1 MKLSTAT
8 NHKNRLANRM
18 RSIYAS
24 AVYDRPAHR
33 DLIARVSEGVWADPA
48 LKRCPSW
55 VYTALM
61 EVRSSL
67 AEQIYS
73 HLVWAFIGSDGVPRQ
88 LNDLPEPDRL
98 AVFADTLQGGHY
110 WLKLDRKTETLPDGR
125 IVETITKTP
134 TVAKF

>member
-24 AVYDRPAHR
+24 AVYDRPSHR
-33 DLIARVSEGVWADPA
+33 ELVARVSEGVWADPA

-61 EVRSSL
+61 EVRNTL
-67 AEQIYS
+67 AEQIYA
-73 HLVWAFIGSDGVPRQ
+73 HLVWAFIGSDGIPRQ
-88 LNDLPEPDRL
+88 LDDLPESDRQ

-110 WLKLDRKTETLPDGR
+110 WLKSDRRTETLPDGR
-125 IVETITKTP
+125 IVDTTTKTP
-134 TVAKF
+134 TVSKY

>member
-8 NHKNRLANRM
+8 NHKNRLANQM
-18 RSIYAS
+18 RSIYAC
-24 AVYDRPAHR
+24 AVYDRPSHR
-33 DLIARVSEGVWADPA
+33 DLVARVSEGVWADPA

-61 EVRSSL
+61 EVRHSL
-67 AEQIYS
+67 AAQVYA

-88 LNDLPEPDRL
+88 LDDLTESDRQ
-98 AVFADTLQGGHY
+98 AVFAGTLHGGHY
-110 WLKLDRKTETLPDGR
+110 WLKSDRRTETLPDGR

-134 TVAKF
+134 TVARY

>member
-24 AVYDRPAHR
+24 AVYDRPSHR
-33 DLIARVSEGVWADPA
+33 DLIARVFEGVWADPA

-55 VYTALM
+55 VHTALM
-61 EVRSSL
+61 EVRNTLS
-67 AEQIYS
+67 EQIYS
-73 HLVWAFIGSDGVPRQ
+73 HLVRAFIGSDGVPRQ
-88 LNDLPEPDRL
+88 LHDLPESDRQ
-98 AVFADTLQGGHY
+98 AVFDGTIQGGHY
-110 WLKLDRKTETLPDGR
+110 WLKSDRKTETLPDGR

-134 TVAKF
+134 TVSRY

>member
-24 AVYDRPAHR
+24 AVYDRPSHR
-33 DLIARVSEGVWADPA
+33 ELIARVSEGVWADPGF
-48 LKRCPSW
+48 KRCPSW

-61 EVRSSL
+61 EVRNTL
-67 AEQIYS
+67 AEQIYA
-73 HLVWAFIGSDGVPRQ
+73 HLLWAFIGSDGVPRQ
-88 LNDLPEPDRL
+88 LDDLPEPDRQ
-98 AVFADTLQGGHY
+98 AVFAGTIQGGHY
-110 WLKLDRKTETLPDGR
+110 WLKSDRKVETLLDGR

-134 TVAKF
+134 TISKY

>member
-24 AVYDRPAHR
+24 AVYDRPSHR
-33 DLIARVSEGVWADPA
+33 ELIARVSETVWADPA

-55 VYTALM
+55 VSAALL
-61 EVRSSL
+61 EVRHTL
-67 AEQIYS
+67 AEQIYA

-88 LNDLPEPDRL
+88 LYDLPEPDRQ
-98 AVFADTLQGGHY
+98 AVFSGAIQGGHY
-110 WLKLDRKTETLPDGR
+110 WLKSDRRTETLPDGR

-134 TVAKF
+134 TVSRY

>member
-8 NHKNRLANRM
+8 NHKNRLANKM
-18 RSIYAS
+18 RGIYAS
-24 AVYDRPAHR
+24 AVYDRPSHR

-61 EVRSSL
+61 EVRATL
-67 AEQIYS
+67 ADQIYS
-73 HLVWAFIGSDGVPRQ
+73 HLLWAFIGSDGVPRQ
-88 LNDLPEPDRL
+88 LDALPESDRQ
-98 AVFADTLQGGHY
+98 AVFSDAIQGGHY
-110 WLKLDRKTETLPDGR
+110 WLKTYRISETLADGR

-134 TVAKF
+134 TVDRF

>member
-8 NHKNRLANRM
+8 NHKNRLANQM
-18 RSIYAS
+18 RSIYAC
-24 AVYDRPAHR
+24 AVYDRPYHR
-33 DLIARVSEGVWADPA
+33 DLVARVSEGVLADPA

-61 EVRSSL
+61 EVRNTL
-67 AEQIYS
+67 AEQIYA

-88 LNDLPEPDRL
+88 LGDLTETDRQ
-98 AVFADTLQGGHY
+98 AVFVDTLHGGHY
-110 WLKLDRKTETLPDGR
+110 WLKTDRRTETLPDGR

-134 TVAKF
+134 TVARY

>member
-24 AVYDRPAHR
+24 AVYDRPSHR
-33 DLIARVSEGVWADPA
+33 DLVARVSETVWADPA

-55 VYTALM
+55 VSTALM
-61 EVRSSL
+61 EVRQSL

-73 HLVWAFIGSDGVPRQ
+73 HLLRAFIGSDGVPRQ
-88 LNDLPEPDRL
+88 LYDLSEPDRQ
-98 AVFADTLQGGHY
+98 AVFAGTIQGGYY
-110 WLKLDRKTETLPDGR
+110 WLKSDRKVETLPDGR

-134 TVAKF
+134 TVSKY